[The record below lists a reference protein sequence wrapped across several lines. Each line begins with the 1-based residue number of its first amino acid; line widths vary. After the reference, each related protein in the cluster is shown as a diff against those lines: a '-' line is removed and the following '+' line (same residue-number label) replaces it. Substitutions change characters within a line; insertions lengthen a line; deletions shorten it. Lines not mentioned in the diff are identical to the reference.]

1 MAKKQTFT
9 SKLNKGGKDFKFV
22 KHIKSVVSEDTG
34 HIKFLHNMVRLEEN
48 ENLDQALK
56 RMEEESMQGLSFGKP
71 DEDSVEEVK
80 EAPAEETK
88 EADAEEVNEED
99 PTEEVK
105 EESPAEE
112 TKEADA
118 EEVKEEAP
126 AEEAKE
132 EAPAEEVEEE
142 DSNKEVKEEAPAEE
156 IREEAEPATE
166 DQSAEKAD
174 DSSDK

>member
-1 MAKKQTFT
+1 MSFLNLALTSSPVMAKKQTFT

-88 EADAEEVNEED
+88 EA
-99 PTEEVK
+99 PSEEVK

-112 TKEADA
+112 KKEADA
-118 EEVKEEAP
+118 EEVKEE
-126 AEEAKE
+126 
-132 EAPAEEVEEE
+132 
-142 DSNKEVKEEAPAEE
+142 DSNKEVKEEVPAEE
-156 IREEAEPATE
+156 VKEEAEPATE
-166 DQSAEKAD
+166 DQSVEKAD

>member
-9 SKLNKGGKDFKFV
+9 SKLNKGGKDFKYV
-22 KHIKSVVSEDTG
+22 KHIKSVVSEDSG

-71 DEDSVEEVK
+71 AE
-80 EAPAEETK
+80 EAP
-88 EADAEEVNEED
+88 
-99 PTEEVK
+99 
-105 EESPAEE
+105 
-112 TKEADA
+112 A

-126 AEEAKE
+126 AEEVKE
-132 EAPAEEVEEE
+132 EAPAEVAKEEVPAEEAPAE
-142 DSNKEVKEEAPAEE
+142 EVKEEAPAEE
-156 IREEAEPATE
+156 LKEEAEPATE
-166 DQSAEKAD
+166 EESAEKAD